1 MKRFV
6 TIFYTLFLSSLSKVE
21 EVILARKFKLAAKEV
36 NKVDILKTLLQCES
50 LWHLDFM
57 CYEALLECH
66 FMASNMWRVKATN
79 SEQKGGHLQLTPPMI
94 LIPDARPTT
103 LYSIF

>member
-1 MKRFV
+1 MCIEEFLRKVFLILFESLSDFCPQKEILIMKRFV

-57 CYEALLECH
+57 CVMKLC
-66 FMASNMWRVKATN
+66 
-79 SEQKGGHLQLTPPMI
+79 
-94 LIPDARPTT
+94 
-103 LYSIF
+103 

>member
-36 NKVDILKTLLQCES
+36 NIE
-50 LWHLDFM
+50 
-57 CYEALLECH
+57 
-66 FMASNMWRVKATN
+66 TN
-79 SEQKGGHLQLTPPMI
+79 KKLT
-94 LIPDARPTT
+94 
-103 LYSIF
+103 F